1 MVVLSVGAALLWQ
14 IIITHNHTEC
24 PLVGTMNKLRE
35 QAGFK
40 PITVVD
46 DTLLISNEKAF
57 LDVEKVVKALKMRVD
72 ALEKRSWN
80 LKGPT

>member
-1 MVVLSVGAALLWQ
+1 MADY
-14 IIITHNHTEC
+14 HNHTEC